1 MSVPAVT
8 APFAAASLV
17 LAVAGAAKLWR
28 PDDTARALYVA
39 GLPHDRRL
47 VRAGAAAEIAVAA
60 GAVASPG
67 PLTAALVSAAYAAF
81 ALFVAAALV
90 KGWPLSSCGCFGRP
104 DARPGYPHLVLNVA
118 AAVAAAWWAAVAP
131 GRGSG
136 AGLAGLFVQTPW
148 RGGPL
153 ALVTAVVAGLAYQ
166 VWTNPMER
174 GRA

>member
-8 APFAAASLV
+8 APFTAASLV
-17 LAVAGAAKLWR
+17 LAAAGAAKLWR

-47 VRAGAAAEIAVAA
+47 VRVGAAAEIAVAA
-60 GAVASPG
+60 AAVAIPG
-67 PLTAALVSAAYAAF
+67 RWTGGLVSAAYAAF

-104 DARPGYPHLVLNVA
+104 DARPGYPHLVLNAA

-131 GRGSG
+131 GGG
-136 AGLAGLFVQTPW
+136 YDGGLFGVFAHTPW

-153 ALVTAVVAGLAYQ
+153 ALVTAVVAGLAYV